1 MQIHRLIYKS
11 IATPEVVSNEILRE
25 LESQAA
31 AANAE
36 KDITGLLV
44 LSGNVFVQVLEG
56 SAEVLTALFGRI
68 MQDKRHHQVTL
79 ITFQPVVERCFED
92 WTMSLV
98 DLFDLPGEKR
108 ALMQSK
114 YIQEQD
120 DIRLPT
126 EVHEVHAFLL
136 DARCIC
142 LSSPWSA
149 PVGSGGGAARD
160 KVYPR

>member
-11 IATPEVVSNEILRE
+11 IATAEVVSNETLRQT
-25 LESQAA
+25 ESQAA
-31 AANAE
+31 AVNAE
-36 KDITGLLV
+36 KGITGLLV

-56 SAEVLTALFGRI
+56 SAEEVTALFGRI

-79 ITFQPVVERCFED
+79 VSFQAVVERCFED
-92 WTMSLV
+92 WTMRLV

-114 YIQEQD
+114 YSQDKD
-120 DIRLPT
+120 DIVLPT

-136 DARCIC
+136 DARYVC

-149 PVGSGGGAARD
+149 QAGGGGALPA
-160 KVYPR
+160 

>member
-11 IATPEVVSNEILRE
+11 IATAEVVSNETLRE

-36 KDITGLLV
+36 NGITGLLV
-44 LSGNVFVQVLEG
+44 LSGNRFVQVLEG
-56 SAEVLTALFGRI
+56 PAEVLTALFGRI

-79 ITFQPVVERCFED
+79 ISFQPVVERCFED
-92 WTMSLV
+92 WTMRLV

-114 YIQEQD
+114 YRHDQD
-120 DIRLPT
+120 DILLPT
-126 EVHEVHAFLL
+126 DVHEVHAFLL
-136 DARCIC
+136 DARYVC

-149 PVGSGGGAARD
+149 PLGNGGGVAQA
-160 KVYPR
+160 

>member
-11 IATPEVVSNEILRE
+11 VATAEVVSNETLSQ

-36 KDITGLLV
+36 KGITGLLV

-56 SAEVLTALFGRI
+56 TAEDLTALFGRI
-68 MQDKRHHQVTL
+68 MQDKRHHKVTL

-92 WTMSLV
+92 WTMRLV

-114 YIQEQD
+114 YRQDHD
-120 DIRLPT
+120 DILLPT

-136 DARCIC
+136 DARYVC

-149 PVGSGGGAARD
+149 PAGDGGGVARA
-160 KVYPR
+160 

>member
-11 IATPEVVSNEILRE
+11 TATAEVVSNETLRD

-31 AANAE
+31 AANAG

-44 LSGNVFVQVLEG
+44 LSGNMFVQVLEG
-56 SAEVLTALFGRI
+56 AADELTALFGRI

-92 WTMSLV
+92 WTMRLV
-98 DLFDLPGEKR
+98 DLYDLPGEKR
-108 ALMQSK
+108 TLMQSK
-114 YIQEQD
+114 YRQEQD
-120 DIRLPT
+120 DILLPT

-136 DARCIC
+136 DARYFC
-142 LSSPWSA
+142 LSSPWAA
-149 PVGSGGGAARD
+149 PSGPGRTSRLA
-160 KVYPR
+160 

>member
-11 IATPEVVSNEILRE
+11 IATAEVVSNETLRQI
-25 LESQAA
+25 ESQAA

-36 KDITGLLV
+36 KGITGLLV

-56 SAEVLTALFGRI
+56 SAEEVTALFGRI
-68 MQDKRHHQVTL
+68 MQDKRHHRVTL
-79 ITFQPVVERCFED
+79 VSFQAVVERCFED
-92 WTMSLV
+92 WTMRLV

-114 YIQEQD
+114 YSQDKD
-120 DIRLPT
+120 DIVLPT

-136 DARCIC
+136 DARYVC

-149 PVGSGGGAARD
+149 PAGGGGGALPA
-160 KVYPR
+160 

>member
-11 IATPEVVSNEILRE
+11 IATSEVVSNETLRE
-25 LESQAA
+25 LELQAA

-36 KDITGLLV
+36 NGITGLLV
-44 LSGNVFVQVLEG
+44 LSGNTFVQVLEG
-56 SAEVLTALFGRI
+56 SAEELTALFGRI
-68 MQDKRHHQVTL
+68 MQDKRHRQVTL
-79 ITFQPVVERCFED
+79 ISFQPVVERCFED
-92 WTMSLV
+92 WTMRLV

-114 YIQEQD
+114 YRQDQD
-120 DIRLPT
+120 DVLLPT

-136 DARCIC
+136 DARYVC

-149 PVGSGGGAARD
+149 PLGSGDGVALA
-160 KVYPR
+160 

>member
-1 MQIHRLIYKS
+1 MHIHRLIYKS
-11 IATPEVVSNEILRE
+11 VATAEVVSNETLRE

-36 KDITGLLV
+36 KEITGLLV

-56 SAEVLTALFGRI
+56 PAEELTALFGRI
-68 MQDKRHHQVTL
+68 MQDKRHQQVTL
-79 ITFQPVVERCFED
+79 VTFQPVVERCFED
-92 WTMSLV
+92 WTMRLV

-114 YIQEQD
+114 YRQDKD
-120 DIRLPT
+120 DILLPT

-136 DARCIC
+136 DARYVC

-149 PVGSGGGAARD
+149 PAGNDGAAA
-160 KVYPR
+160 VA